1 MKKLDRH
8 GHWPDRAS
16 AVAWI
21 MLTTLGLGQSLQV
34 AVVAWHHGGWAFL
47 PPLLVALLLVAL
59 PLRLSES
66 LLGRRAQRAL
76 LPGMAALTREAD
88 APRFYRAWAWGT
100 LLFSLLA
107 CALASM
113 INAWSLT
120 YLFHLAGSGGHFA
133 LDYNAAM
140 MRWGILLSWVLSV
153 GVGLTLSH
161 HGVLRLPRA
170 LHTVAAAVLTM
181 LVIAA
186 AVQVAHT
193 GFGDSAWPRIGR
205 ASTWWAA
212 LAVAL
217 PWGGGGVGLWYVA
230 AVLMPTSVA
239 LPHLATRAFAWQGL
253 LLLLAMLIVAPSA
266 VLIADP
272 RALLSF
278 LMLDL
283 PNALASGSVV
293 VAILVYAS
301 LLLASWVAMVA
312 LLEPLRLELEERD
325 WSVPGLMA
333 CLALAILVATA
344 LLILPWHL
352 HRLLQALQWLLAI
365 GLAIFVGWAMK
376 ISHARK
382 ALALPQESLYNAW
395 RVTVRIIVPLA
406 LLTLAW
412 QQWGGGF

>member
-8 GHWPDRAS
+8 GHWPDQAS

-21 MLTTLGLGQSLQV
+21 ALTTLGLGQSLQV

-47 PPLLVALLLVAL
+47 PALLLALLLVAL
-59 PLRLSES
+59 PLRLGEA

-76 LPGMAALTREAD
+76 LPGMADLTREAD

-107 CALASM
+107 CALAGM

-120 YLFHLAGSGGHFA
+120 YLFHMAGSGGHFA
-133 LDYNAAM
+133 LDYNATM
-140 MRWGILLSWVLSV
+140 MRWGILLGWVLSV
-153 GVGLTLSH
+153 AVAMILSH

-170 LHTVAAAVLTM
+170 LHTVVIAVLTM
-181 LVIAA
+181 LLVAA
-186 AVQVAHT
+186 LVQVLHT
-193 GFGDSAWPRIGR
+193 GFGDSVGSRLGR

-230 AVLMPTSVA
+230 AVLMPGTVA
-239 LPHLATRAFAWQGL
+239 LPALATRAFALQGL

-312 LLEPLRLELEERD
+312 LLEPLRLELEERG
-325 WSVPGLMA
+325 WSTPLLLTGLV
-333 CLALAILVATA
+333 LAVLAATA

-352 HRLLQALQWLLAI
+352 HRLLQILQGLLA
-365 GLAIFVGWAMK
+365 LALALFVGWAMK

-382 ALALPQESLYNAW
+382 ALALPDETTYNAW
-395 RVTVRIIVPLA
+395 RIAIRILVPLA
-406 LLTLAW
+406 LLALAG
-412 QQWGGGF
+412 QQWRAGF